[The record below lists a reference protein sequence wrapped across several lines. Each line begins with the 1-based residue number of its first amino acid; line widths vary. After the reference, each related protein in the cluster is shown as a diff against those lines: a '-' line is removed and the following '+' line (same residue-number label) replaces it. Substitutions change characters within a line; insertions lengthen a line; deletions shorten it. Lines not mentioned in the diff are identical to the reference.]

1 MNWNDIYSK
10 IKQSLKGLALIQN
23 TLMFFVTLIKDSFLD
38 LVFIPFIAHLNYR
51 FKWVFPIRIF
61 PVSVV
66 VVCATWQRTLKKNY
80 MKKLQ
85 KLHLKNSKCINFG
98 TKSTHFEKYF
108 RARNFSKCV
117 VTAGLYFNFYISKP
131 ISIKLAKKAY
141 LSQGLFI
148 LLKWKQN
155 TYSSLY

>member
-1 MNWNDIYSK
+1 M
-10 IKQSLKGLALIQN
+10 KGLALIQN
-23 TLMFFVTLIKDSFLD
+23 TLVFFVTLIKDLFLD

-85 KLHLKNSKCINFG
+85 KLHLKNSKSVNFG

-117 VTAGLYFNFYISKP
+117 ETAPLYFKFYISKP
-131 ISIKLAKKAY
+131 ISIKLAQK
-141 LSQGLFI
+141 SI
-148 LLKWKQN
+148 LVSRPSYFTQMKTKHI
-155 TYSSLY
+155 SSLY